1 VRKRVSTTPP
11 TYELSDEIGE
21 PMKGKF
27 YAQELQSVSLPK
39 SYWIEKIIR
48 SQRGNGGK
56 IRHYVRWLGYP
67 KKFDSWIDEIH
78 YQHHNGNGGGGS
90 T

>member
-1 VRKRVSTTPP
+1 M
-11 TYELSDEIGE
+11 GE
-21 PMKGKF
+21 PIKGKF
-27 YAQELQSVSLPK
+27 YVQELQSVSPPK
-39 SYWIEKIIR
+39 SYQIEKIIR
-48 SQRGNGGK
+48 LQRGNDGN
-56 IRHYVRWLGYP
+56 IRCYVWWLGYP